1 MTVTSGLHLTSTIL
15 TVGDFER
22 AVGPR
27 ADFHWGKGDR
37 AFSPEGRHLGSFR
50 SDSHSEFNL
59 FEGGGLPLEDAL
71 EACSTGLSYL
81 RDFFV
86 TVRGAGGTAELH
98 IRHPIGAGVAGTVP
112 SALLNDLEGLGLD
125 VVFEVSRSD
134 PERGESPDVFTPNVE
149 AIQSF
154 LQALMDAD
162 DAPGVRLDVCVKYR
176 NDRSVY
182 EQWTPNRP
190 DAFTE
195 YGLRDPGFGSGPV
208 NYSDIEWICV
218 PAVPRGTSSLPGYS
232 SSRDRCRF
240 ILVAAPNAAP
250 DSLESPSSPG
260 SARSPHRPS

>member
-98 IRHPIGAGVAGTVP
+98 ICHPIGASVAGTVP
-112 SALLNDLEGLGLD
+112 SALLNDLDGLGLD
-125 VVFEVSRSD
+125 VVFEVSSSD

-232 SSRDRCRF
+232 SKFDALIALCADMSAVTITRYEVTFR
-240 ILVAAPNAAP
+240 PNA
-250 DSLESPSSPG
+250 
-260 SARSPHRPS
+260 SA